1 MNPTALRA
9 EFPLLRRRPGGQRL
23 CYVDSAAT
31 SQKPLCVLDAVRR
44 YYEEDNANVYRGV
57 YALAARATEE
67 FENARAAVAGLIGAE
82 PDEVVF
88 TRGTTEGLNLVA
100 ASYGERVLR
109 PGTNVVTSPAEHHSN
124 LLPWQQV
131 ALRRG
136 AELRYVELD
145 ADGRVTPDAVAAVLD
160 EDTRV
165 VALAHVSN
173 VLGTVTDV
181 DRIAE
186 LVHARG
192 GVLAVDGA
200 QSVPHRPVD
209 VKALGADFLAFSGH
223 KMCGPTGIGALY
235 GRRELLRQ
243 MPPVYYGG
251 EMIEEVTLTGA
262 TWKEPPLRFEGG
274 TPNIAGAVGMGAAAR
289 FLQDV
294 GLEEIRRHG
303 SELASAAA
311 DGLRGIEGVT
321 VYGPKGHRDSAVV
334 TFNIDGVHA
343 HDVATALDTHG
354 VCVRAG
360 HHCCQPLMRHLGAV
374 STARASFYLY
384 NDVEDVRQLLAAVRD
399 AREFFRRVAG

>member
-1 MNPTALRA
+1 MNLAALRS
-9 EFPLLRRRPGGQRL
+9 EFPLLGRTENGKRL

-31 SQKPLCVLDAVRR
+31 SQKPRVVLDAVRR
-44 YYEEDNANVYRGV
+44 YYVEDNANVYRGV
-57 YALAARATEE
+57 YALAARATQDYED
-67 FENARAAVAGLIGAE
+67 ARAEVASLVNAE
-82 PDEVVF
+82 PEAIIF
-88 TRGTTEGLNLVA
+88 TRGTTESLNLLA
-100 ASYGERVLR
+100 RGYGELVLG

-131 ALRRG
+131 ALRCG

-145 ADGRVTPDAVAAVLD
+145 EDGQVTPEAVQAVVD
-160 EDTRV
+160 EGTRI

-181 DRIAE
+181 RSIAAIA
-186 LVHARG
+186 HRTGA
-192 GVLAVDGA
+192 VLAVDGA
-200 QSVPHRPVD
+200 QSVPHMPVD
-209 VKALGADFLAFSGH
+209 VQELGIDFLAFSGH

-251 EMIEEVTLTGA
+251 EMIEEVTLTSA
-262 TWKEPPLRFEGG
+262 TFKEAPWRFEGG

-289 FLQDV
+289 FLQEV
-294 GLEEIRRHG
+294 GLEEIHRRDV
-303 SELASAAA
+303 ELANLAA
-311 DGLRGIEGVT
+311 DGLRRIEGVT
-321 VYGPKGHRDSAVV
+321 VYGPRGPRDSAVV

-343 HDVATALDTHG
+343 HDVATALDAHG

-360 HHCCQPLMRHLGAV
+360 HHSCQPLMRRLMAA

-384 NDVEDVRQLLAAVRD
+384 NDAEDVHQLLDAVVAAK
-399 AREFFRRVAG
+399 EFFRHVAG